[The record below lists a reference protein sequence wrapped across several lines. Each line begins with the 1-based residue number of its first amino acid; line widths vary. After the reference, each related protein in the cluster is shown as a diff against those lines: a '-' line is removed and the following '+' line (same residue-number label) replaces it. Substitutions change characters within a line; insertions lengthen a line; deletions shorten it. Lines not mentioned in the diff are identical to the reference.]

1 MLAGAL
7 DRVLPGRRS
16 PYLHR
21 VNVERRPRLP
31 SQSRPHSYHGGAT
44 AESQRRDGLRTS
56 GRKLA
61 AKFWSSCGSSR
72 SAAVVG
78 RCVPEPAAV
87 RKRAPAAAAATTT
100 CSNGGF
106 SNVSHTW
113 RFKRLSHGSRTP
125 VEEPSAKSTEM
136 AESGSGAAMAPAAK
150 TGSIKVHLP
159 NNGFNIVKFIDN
171 INVKGIISLV
181 TGRLANG
188 CPQYQGVY
196 GLQLYHPLSGE
207 VHWLH
212 QDCTMSEIYNKY
224 DEQYPMSEWRFE
236 LRVRYSP
243 DDMEDLYERDR
254 FTYFFYYDQVRF
266 DYLRKND
273 PATRV
278 DTEIAVQLCC
288 LQIKCFFREVPQMSL
303 EKKSNLEY
311 LEREIGLNKFL
322 PYYILESMKPKN
334 LRKMIQQQYKKLLQ
348 TPEKECVLQFLNLVW
363 TFYKYDE
370 EQFKCS
376 IGSGWTIPVDLVI
389 GPRHGIS
396 YINNQGSAPTK
407 MADFAH
413 IENIQTLVSECE
425 THRKTLVQLQ
435 VTDSAD
441 PLVLSCSTLEH
452 MYSLA
457 NLIDGY
463 CQLARKTNIS
473 LWNKKAA
480 VWNRFPCPCDS
491 KDSGKIKAKV
501 PSRFSDDYPDDG
513 PIEEEGD
520 YSTLANCNYELY
532 RDQVELGEIIGEGQF
547 GDVHKGACHMR
558 STKNKPGNAVAVAI
572 KTCKPDADMA
582 TTDKFLEEAYIMQ
595 QFDHPHIIRLIGVC
609 CSPPVWIVM
618 ELAKL
623 GELRAYLQNN
633 QAHLDLATL
642 ILYSYQLSTALSY
655 LESKKFVHRDIAAR
669 NVLVSSHHCVKLADF
684 GLSRWVQD
692 QSYYK
697 ASKGKLP
704 IKWMSPES
712 INFRRFTTASDVWM
726 FGVCMWEIL
735 MMGVKPFQG
744 IKNNDVIGKIE
755 NGERLALPP
764 KCPPRLYSLMSQC
777 WSFEPSKR
785 PTFRDVKEVLNE
797 ILIEERHQQKETL
810 RRENRRVHTLSWG
823 SSGSLDDPSA
833 PPKPSRQPSVDL
845 HNNKSAELPVSTY
858 IVAQNAEVLAHLLKE
873 NEQRG
878 VVNPSV
884 YTTPATGFNTVTVDF
899 LNDVD
904 DDKTISAGNSILS
917 MDSVGLIPMDGG
929 GGGCVAV
936 QPSTNKTLP
945 RNFTSGAASLLTLPP
960 NSADKSRRCSDGSLG
975 TCAAAAAAATAVT
988 GGGMNNDEGAKHL
1001 VNNSIGV
1008 YDNEPLSEVE
1018 QLERKLR
1025 QQQIESERDNLWL
1038 VEEETNLKKRLSLV
1052 ASASDNESI
1061 DGRSS
1066 LTPPSSLD
1074 RSTKTKPTEE
1084 RVVVIKKLE
1093 PTPTADLDR
1102 SNDKV
1107 YECTTLVVKAVMTL
1121 SQGVQQNQT
1130 DRYLELVKEVGLQ
1143 LRALLTSVDSLV
1155 PYFPQ
1160 SAHKQVEMAHKVL
1173 SKDMAELVNAM
1184 KLAQNYC
1191 HTAVDY
1197 LYSKEMLSSGHI
1209 LAMDAKNLL
1218 DVVDSV
1224 RMQYPEVEAMISGQQ
1239 SETAKEQ
1246 LPGVTAS

>member
-16 PYLHR
+16 YLHR
-21 VNVERRPRLP
+21 VNVERRPRPP
-31 SQSRPHSYHGGAT
+31 SQSRPHSYHGGVT
-44 AESQRRDGLRTS
+44 AVESQRRDGLRTS

-61 AKFWSSCGSSR
+61 AKFWSSAA
-72 SAAVVG
+72 AAVVAG
-78 RCVPEPAAV
+78 RSAIPEPAAV
-87 RKRAPAAAAATTT
+87 RKRTPATAAATTT

-188 CPQYQGVY
+188 CLQYQGVY

-212 QDCTMSEIYNKY
+212 QDCTMSEIYLKY

-243 DDMEDLYERDR
+243 DDMEDLYDRDR

-266 DYLRKND
+266 DYLKKND

-322 PYYILESMKPKN
+322 PYYILESTKPKN
-334 LRKMIQQQYKKLLQ
+334 LRKMIQQQYKKYLQ

-441 PLVLSCSTLEH
+441 PLVLSCTTLEH

-501 PSRFSDDYPDDG
+501 PARFSDDYPDDG

-520 YSTLANCNYELY
+520 YSTLANCNYELH

-558 STKNKPGNAVAVAI
+558 SIKNKPGNAVAVAI

-582 TTDKFLEEAYIMQ
+582 TTDKFLEEAFSIDI
-595 QFDHPHIIRLIGVC
+595 QFRLFC
-609 CSPPVWIVM
+609 FS
-618 ELAKL
+618 
-623 GELRAYLQNN
+623 
-633 QAHLDLATL
+633 
-642 ILYSYQLSTALSY
+642 
-655 LESKKFVHRDIAAR
+655 
-669 NVLVSSHHCVKLADF
+669 
-684 GLSRWVQD
+684 
-692 QSYYK
+692 
-697 ASKGKLP
+697 
-704 IKWMSPES
+704 
-712 INFRRFTTASDVWM
+712 
-726 FGVCMWEIL
+726 
-735 MMGVKPFQG
+735 
-744 IKNNDVIGKIE
+744 
-755 NGERLALPP
+755 
-764 KCPPRLYSLMSQC
+764 
-777 WSFEPSKR
+777 
-785 PTFRDVKEVLNE
+785 E

-917 MDSVGLIPMDGG
+917 MDSVGLIPMDGSG
-929 GGGCVAV
+929 GGGGVAV

-975 TCAAAAAAATAVT
+975 TNAAAAAAAAATAAT
-988 GGGMNNDEGAKHL
+988 GGGMNNDEEAHIKGAKHF

-1038 VEEETNLKKRLSLV
+1038 AEEETNLKKRLSLV

-1102 SNDKV
+1102 TNDKV

-1224 RMQYPEVEAMISGQQ
+1224 RMQYPEVEAMISGRQ

-1246 LPGVTAS
+1246 HPGVTAS

>member
-1 MLAGAL
+1 MLADVF
-7 DRVLPGRRS
+7 DRVIPGRRRS
-16 PYLHR
+16 QYLHR
-21 VNVERRPRLP
+21 VNVERAPVRPPRL
-31 SQSRPHSYHGGAT
+31 SSGRPHSYHGCSGGGLGV
-44 AESQRRDGLRTS
+44 QDDGLLKAG

-61 AKFWSSCGSSR
+61 AKFLASR
-72 SAAVVG
+72 AVVTDTL
-78 RCVPEPAAV
+78 E
-87 RKRAPAAAAATTT
+87 AAAAAVAVRKPRQPLRRRQAVDSA
-100 CSNGGF
+100 SNGGF

-113 RFKRLSHGSRTP
+113 RFKRLSCGSHDRSELP
-125 VEEPSAKSTEM
+125 EQAEM
-136 AESGSGAAMAPAAK
+136 AESGSRDGSAPAAAK
-150 TGSIKVHLP
+150 TGSVKVHLP
-159 NNGFNIVKFIDN
+159 NNGFNVVKFIDN

-188 CPQYQGVY
+188 CPHYQGVY
-196 GLQLYHPLSGE
+196 GLRLYHPLSGD
-207 VHWLH
+207 VHWLP
-212 QDCTMSEIYNKY
+212 QDCTMSEIYKKY

-243 DDMEDLYERDR
+243 DDLDDLYETDR
-254 FTYFFYYDQVRF
+254 FTYFFHYDQVRY
-266 DYLRKND
+266 DYLRNND
-273 PATRV
+273 LVRV
-278 DTEIAVQLCC
+278 DTELAVQMCC
-288 LQIKCFFREVPQMSL
+288 LQIRCFFREVSQMSL

-322 PYYILESMKPKN
+322 PYYVLESTKPKN
-334 LRKMIQQQYKKLLQ
+334 LRKMIQQQYKKISQ
-348 TPEKECVLQFLNLVW
+348 IPEKDCVKQFLSLVW
-363 TFYKYDE
+363 SFYKYDE
-370 EQFKCS
+370 ELFKCS

-396 YINNQGSAPTK
+396 YVNSQGSTPSK

-425 THRKTLVQLQ
+425 THRKALVQLR
-435 VTDSAD
+435 VADSTD

-457 NLIDGY
+457 SLIDGY
-463 CQLARKTNIS
+463 CQLARKSNVS
-473 LWNKKAA
+473 LWDKKEQG
-480 VWNRFPCPCDS
+480 R
-491 KDSGKIKAKV
+491 AKV
-501 PSRFSDDYPDDG
+501 KSSPARFADDYTDDG
-513 PIEEEGD
+513 PLDEEGD
-520 YSTLANCNYELY
+520 YSTLANCNYELF
-532 RDQVELGEIIGEGQF
+532 RDQIELGETIGEGQF
-547 GDVHKGACHMR
+547 GDVHKGICQMR
-558 STKNKPGNAVAVAI
+558 TTKNGPSNAVAVAI

-642 ILYSYQLSTALSY
+642 IQYSYQLSTALSY

-764 KCPPRLYSLMSQC
+764 RCPPRLYSLMSQC

-785 PTFRDVKEVLNE
+785 PTFKDIKEVLNE
-797 ILIEERHQQKETL
+797 ILIEEKHQQKENL

-833 PPKPSRQPSVDL
+833 PPKPSRQPSTD
-845 HNNKSAELPVSTY
+845 NKSDLPVSTY

-873 NEQRG
+873 NELRG
-878 VVNPSV
+878 VNPSV
-884 YTTPATGFNTVTVDF
+884 YTTPATGFNTMTVDF
-899 LNDVD
+899 LADLD

-917 MDSVGLIPMDGG
+917 MDSVGLLPSDTGG
-929 GGGCVAV
+929 AGACQA
-936 QPSTNKTLP
+936 STTNKTLP
-945 RNFTSGAASLLTLPP
+945 RNFTSAAAASLTLQ
-960 NSADKSRRCSDGSLG
+960 SANKRRCSDGGLG
-975 TCAAAAAAATAVT
+975 SCAN
-988 GGGMNNDEGAKHL
+988 GGGQNEGANYCGNG
-1001 VNNSIGV
+1001 NN
-1008 YDNEPLSEVE
+1008 EALSEVE
-1018 QLERKLR
+1018 QLERRLK
-1025 QQQIESERDNLWL
+1025 QQQIESEKDSIWL
-1038 VEEETNLKKRLSLV
+1038 AEEETNLKKRLSLV
-1052 ASASDNESI
+1052 PSQSDSESI

-1066 LTPPSSLD
+1066 QTPPSSLD
-1074 RSTKTKPTEE
+1074 RSTKTKPTDE

-1093 PTPTADLDR
+1093 PTPTADLNR
-1102 SNDKV
+1102 NNDKV
-1107 YECTTLVVKAVMTL
+1107 YECTTLVVKSVMML

-1130 DRYLELVKEVGLQ
+1130 NRYLELVKEVGLQ

-1155 PYFPQ
+1155 PFFPQ

-1173 SKDMAELVNAM
+1173 SKDMADLVNAM

-1197 LYSKEMLSSGHI
+1197 LYNKDMLSTGHI

-1224 RMQYPEVEAMISGQQ
+1224 RMQYPEVEAMMSGRQL
-1239 SETAKEQ
+1239 SGSAKEQ
-1246 LPGVTAS
+1246 TPSVAAS

>member
-16 PYLHR
+16 YLHR
-21 VNVERRPRLP
+21 VNVERRPRPP
-31 SQSRPHSYHGGAT
+31 SQSRPHSYHGGVT
-44 AESQRRDGLRTS
+44 AVESLRRDGLRTS

-61 AKFWSSCGSSR
+61 AKFWSSAA
-72 SAAVVG
+72 AAVVAG
-78 RCVPEPAAV
+78 RSAVPEPAAV
-87 RKRAPAAAAATTT
+87 RKRTPATAAATTT

-188 CPQYQGVY
+188 CLQYQGVY

-212 QDCTMSEIYNKY
+212 QDCTMSEIYLKY

-243 DDMEDLYERDR
+243 DDMEDLYDRDR

-266 DYLRKND
+266 DYLKKND

-288 LQIKCFFREVPQMSL
+288 LQIKCFFREVPHMSL

-322 PYYILESMKPKN
+322 PYYILESTKPKN
-334 LRKMIQQQYKKLLQ
+334 LRKMIQQQYKKYLQ

-441 PLVLSCSTLEH
+441 PLVLSCTTLEH

-463 CQLARKTNIS
+463 CQLARKTNVS
-473 LWNKKAA
+473 LWNK
-480 VWNRFPCPCDS
+480 

-501 PSRFSDDYPDDG
+501 PARFSDDYPDDG

-520 YSTLANCNYELY
+520 YSTLANCNYELH

-558 STKNKPGNAVAVAI
+558 SIKNKPGNAVAVAI

-785 PTFRDVKEVLNE
+785 PTFKDVKEVLNE

-884 YTTPATGFNTVTVDF
+884 YTTPATGFNT
-899 LNDVD
+899 
-904 DDKTISAGNSILS
+904 
-917 MDSVGLIPMDGG
+917 
-929 GGGCVAV
+929 
-936 QPSTNKTLP
+936 
-945 RNFTSGAASLLTLPP
+945 
-960 NSADKSRRCSDGSLG
+960 
-975 TCAAAAAAATAVT
+975 
-988 GGGMNNDEGAKHL
+988 GAKHF

-1038 VEEETNLKKRLSLV
+1038 AEEETNLKKRLSLV

-1102 SNDKV
+1102 TNDKV

-1224 RMQYPEVEAMISGQQ
+1224 RMQYPEVEAMISGRQ

-1246 LPGVTAS
+1246 HPGVTAS

>member
-1 MLAGAL
+1 M
-7 DRVLPGRRS
+7 
-16 PYLHR
+16 
-21 VNVERRPRLP
+21 
-31 SQSRPHSYHGGAT
+31 
-44 AESQRRDGLRTS
+44 
-56 GRKLA
+56 
-61 AKFWSSCGSSR
+61 
-72 SAAVVG
+72 
-78 RCVPEPAAV
+78 
-87 RKRAPAAAAATTT
+87 
-100 CSNGGF
+100 
-106 SNVSHTW
+106 
-113 RFKRLSHGSRTP
+113 
-125 VEEPSAKSTEM
+125 
-136 AESGSGAAMAPAAK
+136 
-150 TGSIKVHLP
+150 
-159 NNGFNIVKFIDN
+159 
-171 INVKGIISLV
+171 
-181 TGRLANG
+181 
-188 CPQYQGVY
+188 
-196 GLQLYHPLSGE
+196 
-207 VHWLH
+207 
-212 QDCTMSEIYNKY
+212 
-224 DEQYPMSEWRFE
+224 
-236 LRVRYSP
+236 
-243 DDMEDLYERDR
+243 
-254 FTYFFYYDQVRF
+254 
-266 DYLRKND
+266 
-273 PATRV
+273 
-278 DTEIAVQLCC
+278 AVQLCC
-288 LQIKCFFREVPQMSL
+288 LQIKCFFREIPQMSL

-322 PYYILESMKPKN
+322 PYYILESTKPKN
-334 LRKMIQQQYKKLLQ
+334 LRKMIQQQYKKVSQ
-348 TPEKECVLQFLNLVW
+348 TLEKECVIQFLNLVW
-363 TFYKYDE
+363 SFYKYDE

-396 YINNQGSAPTK
+396 YINNQGSTPTK

-413 IENIQTLVSECE
+413 IENIQTFVSECE

-473 LWNKKAA
+473 LWNKK
-480 VWNRFPCPCDS
+480 
-491 KDSGKIKAKV
+491 DSGKIKTKV
-501 PSRFSDDYPDDG
+501 PARFSDDYLDDG

-520 YSTLANCNYELY
+520 YSTLANCNYELF
-532 RDQVELGEIIGEGQF
+532 REQVELGEIIGEGQF
-547 GDVHKGACHMR
+547 GDVHKGVCHMR
-558 STKNKPGNAVAVAI
+558 STKNTPGNAVAVAI

-633 QAHLDLATL
+633 QSHLDLATL

-755 NGERLALPP
+755 NGERLALPL

-785 PTFRDVKEVLNE
+785 PTFKDVKEVLNE

-810 RRENRRVHTLSWG
+810 KRENRRVHTLSWG

-833 PPKPSRQPSVDL
+833 PPKPSRQLSLD
-845 HNNKSAELPVSTY
+845 HNNKNSDLPVSTY

-878 VVNPSV
+878 VNPSV
-884 YTTPATGFNTVTVDF
+884 YTTPATGFNT
-899 LNDVD
+899 
-904 DDKTISAGNSILS
+904 
-917 MDSVGLIPMDGG
+917 
-929 GGGCVAV
+929 
-936 QPSTNKTLP
+936 
-945 RNFTSGAASLLTLPP
+945 
-960 NSADKSRRCSDGSLG
+960 
-975 TCAAAAAAATAVT
+975 
-988 GGGMNNDEGAKHL
+988 GAKQFG
-1001 VNNSIGV
+1001 NNSIGI
-1008 YDNEPLSEVE
+1008 YNNEPLSEIE

-1025 QQQIESERDNLWL
+1025 QQQIETERDNLWL
-1038 VEEETNLKKRLSLV
+1038 AEEETNLKKRLSLV
-1052 ASASDNESI
+1052 ASTSDNESI

-1084 RVVVIKKLE
+1084 RVVVVKKLE
-1093 PTPTADLDR
+1093 PTPTADLNR
-1102 SNDKV
+1102 TNDKV

-1224 RMQYPEVEAMISGQQ
+1224 RMQYPEVEAIIRSRQ
-1239 SETAKEQ
+1239 SETAKENQ
-1246 LPGVTAS
+1246 PGVTTS

>member
-16 PYLHR
+16 YLHR
-21 VNVERRPRLP
+21 VNVERRPRPP
-31 SQSRPHSYHGGAT
+31 SQSRPHSYHGGVT
-44 AESQRRDGLRTS
+44 AVESQRRDGLRTS

-61 AKFWSSCGSSR
+61 AKFWS
-72 SAAVVG
+72 AAVVAG
-78 RCVPEPAAV
+78 RSAVPEPAAV
-87 RKRAPAAAAATTT
+87 RKRTPATAAATTT

-188 CPQYQGVY
+188 CLQYQGVY

-212 QDCTMSEIYNKY
+212 QDCTMSEIYLKY

-243 DDMEDLYERDR
+243 DDMEDLYDRDR

-266 DYLRKND
+266 DYLKKND

-288 LQIKCFFREVPQMSL
+288 LQIKCFFREVPHMSL

-322 PYYILESMKPKN
+322 PYYILESTKPKN
-334 LRKMIQQQYKKLLQ
+334 LRKMIQQQYKKYLQ

-363 TFYKYDE
+363 SFYKYDE

-441 PLVLSCSTLEH
+441 PLVLSCTTLEH

-463 CQLARKTNIS
+463 CQLARKTNVS

-501 PSRFSDDYPDDG
+501 PARFSDDYPDDG

-520 YSTLANCNYELY
+520 YSTLANCNYELH

-558 STKNKPGNAVAVAI
+558 SIKNKPGNAVAVAI

-785 PTFRDVKEVLNE
+785 PTFKDVKEVLNE

-884 YTTPATGFNTVTVDF
+884 YTTPATGFNT
-899 LNDVD
+899 
-904 DDKTISAGNSILS
+904 
-917 MDSVGLIPMDGG
+917 
-929 GGGCVAV
+929 
-936 QPSTNKTLP
+936 
-945 RNFTSGAASLLTLPP
+945 
-960 NSADKSRRCSDGSLG
+960 
-975 TCAAAAAAATAVT
+975 
-988 GGGMNNDEGAKHL
+988 GAKHF

-1038 VEEETNLKKRLSLV
+1038 AEEETNLKKRLSLV

-1102 SNDKV
+1102 TNDKV

-1224 RMQYPEVEAMISGQQ
+1224 RMQYPEVEAMISGRQ

-1246 LPGVTAS
+1246 HPGVTAS

>member
-1 MLAGAL
+1 M
-7 DRVLPGRRS
+7 
-16 PYLHR
+16 
-21 VNVERRPRLP
+21 
-31 SQSRPHSYHGGAT
+31 
-44 AESQRRDGLRTS
+44 
-56 GRKLA
+56 
-61 AKFWSSCGSSR
+61 
-72 SAAVVG
+72 
-78 RCVPEPAAV
+78 
-87 RKRAPAAAAATTT
+87 
-100 CSNGGF
+100 
-106 SNVSHTW
+106 
-113 RFKRLSHGSRTP
+113 
-125 VEEPSAKSTEM
+125 EEPSAKSTEM

-188 CPQYQGVY
+188 CLQYQGVY

-212 QDCTMSEIYNKY
+212 QDCTMSEIYHKY

-243 DDMEDLYERDR
+243 DDMEDLYDRDR

-266 DYLRKND
+266 DYLKKND

-322 PYYILESMKPKN
+322 PYYILESTKPKN
-334 LRKMIQQQYKKLLQ
+334 LRKMIQQQYKKHLQ

-473 LWNKKAA
+473 LWNKK
-480 VWNRFPCPCDS
+480 
-491 KDSGKIKAKV
+491 DSGKIKAKV
-501 PSRFSDDYPDDG
+501 PARFSDDYPDDG

-520 YSTLANCNYELY
+520 YSTLANCNYELH

-558 STKNKPGNAVAVAI
+558 SIKNKPGNAVAVAI

-785 PTFRDVKEVLNE
+785 PTFKDVKEVLNE

-884 YTTPATGFNTVTVDF
+884 YTTPATGFNT
-899 LNDVD
+899 
-904 DDKTISAGNSILS
+904 
-917 MDSVGLIPMDGG
+917 
-929 GGGCVAV
+929 
-936 QPSTNKTLP
+936 
-945 RNFTSGAASLLTLPP
+945 
-960 NSADKSRRCSDGSLG
+960 
-975 TCAAAAAAATAVT
+975 
-988 GGGMNNDEGAKHL
+988 GAKHF

-1038 VEEETNLKKRLSLV
+1038 AEEETNLKKRLSLV

-1102 SNDKV
+1102 TNDKV

-1224 RMQYPEVEAMISGQQ
+1224 RMQYPEVEAMISGRQ

-1246 LPGVTAS
+1246 HPGVTAS

>member
-16 PYLHR
+16 YLHR
-21 VNVERRPRLP
+21 VNVERRPRPP
-31 SQSRPHSYHGGAT
+31 SQSRPHSYHGGVT
-44 AESQRRDGLRTS
+44 AVESLRRDGLRTS

-61 AKFWSSCGSSR
+61 AKFWSSAA
-72 SAAVVG
+72 AAVVAG
-78 RCVPEPAAV
+78 RSAVPEPAAV
-87 RKRAPAAAAATTT
+87 RKRTPATAAATTT

-188 CPQYQGVY
+188 CLQYQGVY

-212 QDCTMSEIYNKY
+212 QDCTMSEIYLKY

-243 DDMEDLYERDR
+243 DDMEDLYDRDR

-266 DYLRKND
+266 DYLKKND

-288 LQIKCFFREVPQMSL
+288 LQIKCFFREVPHMSL

-322 PYYILESMKPKN
+322 PYYILESTKPKN
-334 LRKMIQQQYKKLLQ
+334 LRKMIQQQYKKYLQ

-441 PLVLSCSTLEH
+441 PLVLSCTTLEH

-463 CQLARKTNIS
+463 CQLARKTNVS

-501 PSRFSDDYPDDG
+501 PARFSDDYPDDG

-520 YSTLANCNYELY
+520 YSTLANCNYELH

-558 STKNKPGNAVAVAI
+558 SIKNKPGNAVAVAI

-785 PTFRDVKEVLNE
+785 PTFKDVKEVLNE

-884 YTTPATGFNTVTVDF
+884 YTTPATGFNT
-899 LNDVD
+899 
-904 DDKTISAGNSILS
+904 
-917 MDSVGLIPMDGG
+917 
-929 GGGCVAV
+929 
-936 QPSTNKTLP
+936 
-945 RNFTSGAASLLTLPP
+945 
-960 NSADKSRRCSDGSLG
+960 
-975 TCAAAAAAATAVT
+975 
-988 GGGMNNDEGAKHL
+988 GAKHF

-1038 VEEETNLKKRLSLV
+1038 AEEETNLKKRLSLV

-1102 SNDKV
+1102 TNDKV

-1224 RMQYPEVEAMISGQQ
+1224 RMQYPEVEAMISGRQ

-1246 LPGVTAS
+1246 HPGVTAS

>member
-1 MLAGAL
+1 MLAGVL
-7 DRVLPGRRS
+7 DRVLLGRRS
-16 PYLHR
+16 QYLHQ
-21 VNVERRPRLP
+21 VNVERGPRPP
-31 SQSRPHSYHGGAT
+31 PGSPPRPHSYHGHSNLYTGRNGGGGNGT
-44 AESQRRDGLRTS
+44 ALKAS

-61 AKFWSSCGSSR
+61 AKFWSSCGSPR
-72 SAAVVG
+72 AAVAATTPT
-78 RCVPEPAAV
+78 RERPAAV
-87 RKRAPAAAAATTT
+87 DRKRTATAATT
-100 CSNGGF
+100 NGGF

-125 VEEPSAKSTEM
+125 GESSVKSTTEM
-136 AESGSGAAMAPAAK
+136 AESGSGAAAAPAAK

-159 NNGFNIVKFIDN
+159 NNGFNIVKFVDN

-181 TGRLANG
+181 IGRLANG

-207 VHWLH
+207 IHWLH

-243 DDMEDLYERDR
+243 DDMEDLYEKDR
-254 FTYFFYYDQVRF
+254 FTYFFFYDQVRF
-266 DYLRKND
+266 DYLKKND

-278 DTEIAVQLCC
+278 DTDMAVLLCC
-288 LQIKCFFREVPQMSL
+288 LQIKCFFREMPQMSL

-322 PYYILESMKPKN
+322 PYYILESIKPKN
-334 LRKMIQQQYKKLLQ
+334 LRKMIQQQYKKILQ

-363 TFYKYDE
+363 SFYKYDE

-396 YINNQGSAPTK
+396 YINNQGSIPTK

-435 VTDSAD
+435 VAESAD

-452 MYSLA
+452 MYNLA

-463 CQLARKTNIS
+463 CQLAKKTNVS
-473 LWNKKAA
+473 LWNK
-480 VWNRFPCPCDS
+480 
-491 KDSGKIKAKV
+491 KDSGKIKSKV
-501 PSRFSDDYPDDG
+501 PPRFSDDYPDDG
-513 PIEEEGD
+513 TVEEEGD
-520 YSTLANCNYELY
+520 YSTLANCNYELF
-532 RDQVELGEIIGEGQF
+532 REQVELGEIIGEGQF
-547 GDVHKGACHMR
+547 GDVHKGICHMR
-558 STKNKPGNAVAVAI
+558 STKKTPVNAVAVAI

-777 WSFEPSKR
+777 WSFEPNKR
-785 PTFRDVKEVLNE
+785 PTFKDVKEVLNE

-833 PPKPSRQPSVDL
+833 PPKPSRQPNVD
-845 HNNKSAELPVSTY
+845 HNNKTELPVSTY

-878 VVNPSV
+878 VNPSV

-899 LNDVD
+899 LNDID

-917 MDSVGLIPMDGG
+917 MDSVGLISMDGG
-929 GGGCVAV
+929 GSS

-945 RNFTSGAASLLTLPP
+945 RNFTSGAASLTLP
-960 NSADKSRRCSDGSLG
+960 NLADKRRCSDGSLG
-975 TCAAAAAAATAVT
+975 TCAAAT
-988 GGGMNNDEGAKHL
+988 GGGIKNEGAKHFG
-1001 VNNSIGV
+1001 NNSVGV
-1008 YDNEPLSEVE
+1008 YDNEPLSDVE

-1025 QQQIESERDNLWL
+1025 QQQIESERDSLWL
-1038 VEEETNLKKRLSLV
+1038 AEEETNLKKRLSLV
-1052 ASASDNESI
+1052 ASTSDNESI

-1084 RVVVIKKLE
+1084 RVIVIKKLE

-1102 SNDKV
+1102 TNDKV

-1130 DRYLELVKEVGLQ
+1130 NRYLELVKEVGLQ

-1173 SKDMAELVNAM
+1173 SKDMSELVNAM

-1224 RMQYPEVEAMISGQQ
+1224 RMQYPEVEAIISGQQ
-1239 SETAKEQ
+1239 SEASKEQ
-1246 LPGVTAS
+1246 HSGVATS

>member
-884 YTTPATGFNTVTVDF
+884 YTTPATGFNT
-899 LNDVD
+899 
-904 DDKTISAGNSILS
+904 
-917 MDSVGLIPMDGG
+917 
-929 GGGCVAV
+929 
-936 QPSTNKTLP
+936 
-945 RNFTSGAASLLTLPP
+945 
-960 NSADKSRRCSDGSLG
+960 
-975 TCAAAAAAATAVT
+975 
-988 GGGMNNDEGAKHL
+988 GAKHL

>member
-1 MLAGAL
+1 MLADVI
-7 DRVLPGRRS
+7 DRVIPGRRRS
-16 PYLHR
+16 QYLHQ
-21 VNVERRPRLP
+21 VDVERAPVRPPRSSP
-31 SQSRPHSYHGGAT
+31 SVGRPHSYHGGNRVDVQD
-44 AESQRRDGLRTS
+44 EGLLRAS

-61 AKFWSSCGSSR
+61 AKFLASKT
-72 SAAVVG
+72 AVADTI
-78 RCVPEPAAV
+78 E
-87 RKRAPAAAAATTT
+87 AAAAAVTARKPRPPQRRRRAVESS
-100 CSNGGF
+100 SNGGF

-113 RFKRLSHGSRTP
+113 RFKRLSCISHDRTSGI
-125 VEEPSAKSTEM
+125 ELSKQTDM
-136 AESGSGAAMAPAAK
+136 AENDSGDGGAPASAK

-171 INVKGIISLV
+171 INVKGIVSLV
-181 TGRLANG
+181 TGRLASG
-188 CPQYQGVY
+188 CLQYLGVY
-196 GLQLYHPLSGE
+196 GLRLYHPLSGD

-212 QDCTMSEIYNKY
+212 QDSTMAEIFNKY
-224 DEQYPMSEWRFE
+224 DEQYPISEWRFE

-243 DDMEDLYERDR
+243 DDLEDLYERDR
-254 FTYFFYYDQVRF
+254 FTYFFYYDQVRY
-266 DYLRKND
+266 DYLRNSELPRID
-273 PATRV
+273 A
-278 DTEIAVQLCC
+278 ELAVQLCC
-288 LQIKCFFREVPQMSL
+288 LQIRCFFREVPQMSL

-322 PYYILESMKPKN
+322 PYYILESIKPKN
-334 LRKMIQQQYKKLLQ
+334 LRKMIQHQYKKISQ
-348 TPEKECVLQFLNLVW
+348 VPEKDCVIQFLSLVW
-363 TFYKYDE
+363 SFYKYDQE
-370 EQFKCS
+370 IFKCS

-396 YINNQGSAPTK
+396 YVNSQGTTPTK
-407 MADFAH
+407 MADFAN

-425 THRKTLVQLQ
+425 THQKALVQLR
-435 VTDSAD
+435 VANSTD
-441 PLVLSCSTLEH
+441 PLVLSCSTLEY

-463 CQLARKTNIS
+463 CQLVRKS
-473 LWNKKAA
+473 SVPLWNKKELGKTK
-480 VWNRFPCPCDS
+480 VKDGHS
-491 KDSGKIKAKV
+491 K
-501 PSRFSDDYPDDG
+501 FSEDYPDDG
-513 PIEEEGD
+513 PLEEEGD
-520 YSTLANCNYELY
+520 YSTLANCNYELF
-532 RDQVELGEIIGEGQF
+532 RDQIELCEIIGEGQF
-547 GDVHKGACHMR
+547 GDVHKGVCHMR
-558 STKNKPGNAVAVAI
+558 TTKNSPTNAIAVAI
-572 KTCKPDADMA
+572 KTCKSDADVA
-582 TTDKFLEEAYIMQ
+582 TTDKFLEEAYIMK

-633 QAHLDLATL
+633 QSRLDLATL
-642 ILYSYQLSTALSY
+642 IQYSYQLSTALSY

-669 NVLVSSHHCVKLADF
+669 NVLVSSHNCVKLADF

-755 NGERLALPP
+755 NGERLALPQR
-764 KCPPRLYSLMSQC
+764 CPPRLYSLMSQC

-785 PTFRDVKEVLNE
+785 PTFKDIKEVLNE
-797 ILIEERHQQKETL
+797 ILIEEKHQQKETL
-810 RRENRRVHTLSWG
+810 KRENRRVHTLSWG

-833 PPKPSRQPSVDL
+833 PPKPSRQPSID
-845 HNNKSAELPVSTY
+845 NKSDLPVSTY

-873 NEQRG
+873 NELRG
-878 VVNPSV
+878 VNPSV
-884 YTTPATGFNTVTVDF
+884 YTTPATGFNTMTVDF
-899 LNDVD
+899 LPDLD

-917 MDSVGLIPMDGG
+917 MDSVGLMSIDGG
-929 GGGCVAV
+929 SAAAPN
-936 QPSTNKTLP
+936 QTSTNKTLP
-945 RNFTSGAASLLTLPP
+945 RNFMPGAASLTLQ
-960 NSADKSRRCSDGSLG
+960 NANKRRCSDGNLN
-975 TCAAAAAAATAVT
+975 TCAA
-988 GGGMNNDEGAKHL
+988 GGGTNEDANYFGNGIHEND
-1001 VNNSIGV
+1001 N
-1008 YDNEPLSEVE
+1008 LSEVE
-1018 QLERKLR
+1018 QLERRLK
-1025 QQQIESERDNLWL
+1025 QQQIESEKDSIWL
-1038 VEEETNLKKRLSLV
+1038 AEEETNLKKRLSLV
-1052 ASASDNESI
+1052 ASQSDNESI

-1066 LTPPSSLD
+1066 LTSPSSLD
-1074 RSTKTKPTEE
+1074 RSTKTRTTDE
-1084 RVVVIKKLE
+1084 RSIVIKKLE

-1121 SQGVQQNQT
+1121 SQGVQKNKV
-1130 DRYLELVKEVGLQ
+1130 DKYLELVKEVGLQ
-1143 LRALLTSVDSLV
+1143 LRALLTSVDNLV
-1155 PYFPQ
+1155 PFFPK

-1173 SKDMAELVNAM
+1173 SKDMADLVNAM

-1191 HTAVDY
+1191 HTAVDHIY
-1197 LYSKEMLSSGHI
+1197 NKEMLSSGHV

-1224 RMQYPEVEAMISGQQ
+1224 RIQYPEIEALMSGQQ
-1239 SETAKEQ
+1239 LSVSAKEQ
-1246 LPGVTAS
+1246 VPSVVAS

>member
-1 MLAGAL
+1 
-7 DRVLPGRRS
+7 
-16 PYLHR
+16 
-21 VNVERRPRLP
+21 
-31 SQSRPHSYHGGAT
+31 
-44 AESQRRDGLRTS
+44 
-56 GRKLA
+56 
-61 AKFWSSCGSSR
+61 
-72 SAAVVG
+72 
-78 RCVPEPAAV
+78 
-87 RKRAPAAAAATTT
+87 
-100 CSNGGF
+100 
-106 SNVSHTW
+106 
-113 RFKRLSHGSRTP
+113 
-125 VEEPSAKSTEM
+125 M
-136 AESGSGAAMAPAAK
+136 AESGSGAAMVPAAK

-196 GLQLYHPLSGE
+196 GLQLYHPLSGD

-212 QDCTMSEIYNKY
+212 QDCTMSEIYHKY
-224 DEQYPMSEWRFE
+224 DEQYSMSEWRFE

-243 DDMEDLYERDR
+243 DDMEDLYDRDR

-278 DTEIAVQLCC
+278 DTEMAVQLCC
-288 LQIKCFFREVPQMSL
+288 LQIKCFFREVPHMSL

-311 LEREIGLNKFL
+311 LEREVGLNKFL
-322 PYYILESMKPKN
+322 PYYILESTKPKN
-334 LRKMIQQQYKKLLQ
+334 LRKMIQQQYKKLSQ
-348 TPEKECVLQFLNLVW
+348 TSEKECVLQFLNLVW
-363 TFYKYDE
+363 SFYKYDE

-473 LWNKKAA
+473 LWNKK
-480 VWNRFPCPCDS
+480 
-491 KDSGKIKAKV
+491 DSGKIKTKV
-501 PSRFSDDYPDDG
+501 PARFSDDYPDDG

-520 YSTLANCNYELY
+520 YSTLANCNYELF
-532 RDQVELGEIIGEGQF
+532 RDQVELDEIIGEGQF
-547 GDVHKGACHMR
+547 GDVHKGVCHMR
-558 STKNKPGNAVAVAI
+558 SIKNKPGNAVAVAI

-633 QAHLDLATL
+633 QPHLDLATL

-712 INFRRFTTASDVWM
+712 INFRRFTAASDVWM

-845 HNNKSAELPVSTY
+845 HNNKSELPVSTY

-884 YTTPATGFNTVTVDF
+884 YTTPATGFNT
-899 LNDVD
+899 
-904 DDKTISAGNSILS
+904 
-917 MDSVGLIPMDGG
+917 
-929 GGGCVAV
+929 
-936 QPSTNKTLP
+936 
-945 RNFTSGAASLLTLPP
+945 
-960 NSADKSRRCSDGSLG
+960 
-975 TCAAAAAAATAVT
+975 
-988 GGGMNNDEGAKHL
+988 GAKHF

-1038 VEEETNLKKRLSLV
+1038 AEEETNLKKRLSLV

-1102 SNDKV
+1102 THDKV

-1224 RMQYPEVEAMISGQQ
+1224 RMQYPEVEAMIRGRQ
-1239 SETAKEQ
+1239 SETTKEQ
-1246 LPGVTAS
+1246 HHGVAAS

>member
-1 MLAGAL
+1 
-7 DRVLPGRRS
+7 
-16 PYLHR
+16 
-21 VNVERRPRLP
+21 
-31 SQSRPHSYHGGAT
+31 
-44 AESQRRDGLRTS
+44 
-56 GRKLA
+56 
-61 AKFWSSCGSSR
+61 
-72 SAAVVG
+72 
-78 RCVPEPAAV
+78 
-87 RKRAPAAAAATTT
+87 
-100 CSNGGF
+100 
-106 SNVSHTW
+106 
-113 RFKRLSHGSRTP
+113 
-125 VEEPSAKSTEM
+125 M

-188 CPQYQGVY
+188 CLQYQGVY

-212 QDCTMSEIYNKY
+212 QDCTMSEIYLKY

-243 DDMEDLYERDR
+243 DDMEDLYDRDR

-266 DYLRKND
+266 DYLKKND

-288 LQIKCFFREVPQMSL
+288 LQIKCFFREVPHMSL

-322 PYYILESMKPKN
+322 PYYILESTKPKN
-334 LRKMIQQQYKKLLQ
+334 LRKMIQQQYKKYLQ

-363 TFYKYDE
+363 SFYKYDE

-441 PLVLSCSTLEH
+441 PLVLSCTTLEH

-463 CQLARKTNIS
+463 CQLARKTNVS

-501 PSRFSDDYPDDG
+501 PARFSDDYPDDG

-520 YSTLANCNYELY
+520 YSTLANCNYELH

-558 STKNKPGNAVAVAI
+558 SIKNKPGNAVAVAI

-785 PTFRDVKEVLNE
+785 PTFKDVKEVLNE

-917 MDSVGLIPMDGG
+917 MDSVGLIPMDGSG
-929 GGGCVAV
+929 GGGGVAV

-975 TCAAAAAAATAVT
+975 TNAAAAAAAAATAAT
-988 GGGMNNDEGAKHL
+988 GGGMNNDEGAKHF

-1038 VEEETNLKKRLSLV
+1038 AEEETNLKKRLSLV

-1102 SNDKV
+1102 TNDKV

-1224 RMQYPEVEAMISGQQ
+1224 RMQYPEVEAMISGRQ

-1246 LPGVTAS
+1246 HPGVTAS